1 MKSSSTL
8 NVLFIADIIGK
19 PGLDITARFLDSLHR
34 KHNVDFCIA
43 NGENA
48 TDGKGITPREFYAFR
63 QLGIDVVTSGNHV
76 WDQRQGRKLLDEDST
91 LLRPLNYPPESPGS
105 GSGLYQTSR
114 GASIAVINLQGRT
127 FMYPIDCPFRVGKKE
142 AERLRAKTPVI
153 IVDFHAE
160 ATAEKQALSWYLDGL
175 VSAVIGTHTHVQT
188 ADQKI
193 LPGGT
198 AFITDVGMTGP
209 TDSVIGLD
217 RKVALKRFVQGVPQ
231 RYEIAHENLRL
242 NAVLVTIDAQSGKAT
257 DILRISLP

>member
-1 MKSSSTL
+1 MKSSATV
-8 NVLFIADIIGK
+8 NVLFIADIIGQ
-19 PGLDITARFLDSLHR
+19 PGLDITSRLLDSLLR
-34 KHNVDFCIA
+34 KYNVDFCVA

-48 TDGKGITPREFYAFR
+48 TGGKGITPREFSAFR

-76 WDQRQGRKLLDEDST
+76 WDHHQGRKLLDEEIA
-91 LLRPLNYPPESPGS
+91 LLRPLNYPPNNPGS
-105 GSGLYQTSR
+105 GSGVYKTSR
-114 GASIAVINLQGRT
+114 GESIAVLNLQGRT
-127 FMYPIDCPFRVGKKE
+127 FMYSIDCPFRLGKQE
-142 AERLRAKTPVI
+142 AERLRAQTPVV

-188 ADQKI
+188 ADEHI

-198 AFITDVGMTGP
+198 AFITDAGMTGP

-231 RYEIAHENLRL
+231 RYEIARDNLRL
-242 NAVLVTIDAQSGKAT
+242 NAVLVTVDTQSGKAT
-257 DILRISLP
+257 DIQRINIP